1 MTRRLRIAVV
11 DDEPPA
17 RFKLRKFLEDHPRAE
32 LVGEAGDGVEAVRLI
47 EELRPDVVLL
57 DVQMPELDGFDVLEA
72 LDMDELPHVV
82 FITAYDEFA
91 VRAFEV
97 RALDYLLKPVDR
109 DRFDTAI
116 ERAMEMV
123 ERGAAG
129 EEAGDR
135 VRSTAAELRTRQGPL
150 QRFLVRSRGRMWF
163 VRAEQVDWIEAAGN
177 YIKLHV
183 GDGTHMIR
191 GVLKDVA
198 DRLDPDRF
206 VRIHRSTIVNLESI
220 RELQEWS
227 HGDCLVLLKDGTEL
241 RLSRRYRDRLPGD
254 LAS

>member
-1 MTRRLRIAVV
+1 MTEKLRIVV
-11 DDEPPA
+11 IDDEPPA
-17 RFKLRKFLEDHPRAE
+17 RFKLRKFLEDHPHAR
-32 LVGEAGDGVEAVRLI
+32 LVGEAGDGLDAVRVI

-57 DVQMPELDGFDVLEA
+57 DIQMPELDGFDVLEA
-72 LDMDELPHVV
+72 LDMEELPHVV

-116 ERAMEMV
+116 ERAV
-123 ERGAAG
+123 ETLGPAAG
-129 EEAGDR
+129 RGVTGER
-135 VRSTAAELRTRQGPL
+135 LRSTAAELRARTGPL

-163 VRAEQVDWIEAAGN
+163 VRADQVDWIEAAGN

-183 GDGTHMIR
+183 SGGAHVVR

-198 DRLDPDRF
+198 ERLDPDRF

-241 RLSRRYRDRLPGD
+241 RLSRRYRDRLPGGLGD
-254 LAS
+254 